1 MARKRKRGQ
10 LSLVATL
17 VSRPMLPVDFNF
29 SGWATVFSDIYVQVN
44 VLCTEKGLASHPSP
58 RLSVSG
64 IENVSQEGA
73 TEIVREARK
82 LFEEIAHI

>member
-1 MARKRKRGQ
+1 
-10 LSLVATL
+10 
-17 VSRPMLPVDFNF
+17 MLPVDFNF
-29 SGWATVFSDIYVQVN
+29 SGWATVFSDIYVQVD
-44 VLCTEKGLASHPSP
+44 VLSTEKGLASHLSP

-73 TEIVREARK
+73 TGIVREARK